1 MWCMLMFPCISYW
14 IVPCIKFLL
23 WVLKLF
29 LLLNWALW
37 LCEGAGFIS
46 KLGPC
51 KWFWQ
56 VIHPWFISCYISHQQ
71 AQIDVTRAP
80 VRVFYNRRRNFFQS
94 RLGLFLSTIH
104 SLSSYSYYISHV
116 TIVMKLTLIIKLT
129 KQTLVTKLIFCKV
142 HSLHW
147 SILLIIKSSVKKWT
161 CLHSGS
167 SFTLIIAI

>member
-1 MWCMLMFPCISYW
+1 MLMFPCISYW

-37 LCEGAGFIS
+37 LCEEAGFIS

-56 VIHPWFISCYISHQQ
+56 VIHPWFISCYIPHQQ
-71 AQIDVTRAP
+71 AQIDVIRAP
-80 VRVFYNRRRNFFQS
+80 VRVFYNGRRNFFQS
-94 RLGLFLSTIH
+94 RLGLFLSAIH
-104 SLSSYSYYISHV
+104 SLSSYSY
-116 TIVMKLTLIIKLT
+116 LIKLT
-129 KQTLVTKLIFCKV
+129 KLTLVTKLIFCKV

-147 SILLIIKSSVKKWT
+147 SILLTIKSSVKKWT